1 MPSPPRENK
10 KKKIKKILQT
20 VNGRN
25 TVLLEQQMADVL
37 QDVGLESDFLQQLL
51 SAGAEVALFY
61 HLRAE
66 KGAAV
71 RTVGGGGGQGRSSSL
86 PLQTPSLLFS
96 HNN

>member
-1 MPSPPRENK
+1 
-10 KKKIKKILQT
+10 
-20 VNGRN
+20 
-25 TVLLEQQMADVL
+25 MADVL

-71 RTVGGGGGQGRSSSL
+71 RTVGGGDRAEAPRSPCRLHLCYSATTIELWTMSVDSRNRFWAGL
-86 PLQTPSLLFS
+86 RYF
-96 HNN
+96 HMINA